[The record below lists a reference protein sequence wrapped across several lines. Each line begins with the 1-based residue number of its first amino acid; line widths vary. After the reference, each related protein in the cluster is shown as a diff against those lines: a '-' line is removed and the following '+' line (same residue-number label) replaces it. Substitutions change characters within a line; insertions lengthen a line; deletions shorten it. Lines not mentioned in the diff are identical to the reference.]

1 MSLELRVPGYGL
13 EVRSYELRC
22 HFELSPRAVTPSCH
36 PERSREIFVGVMSQ
50 ESRLRRERT
59 IENRLGLMG
68 NRQWAVDA
76 NFTN

>member
-1 MSLELRVPGYGL
+1 MS
-13 EVRSYELRC
+13 
-22 HFELSPRAVTPSCH
+22 FQAVTPSAV
-36 PERSREIFVGVMSQ
+36 EGGSREIFVGVMSQ

-68 NRQWAVDA
+68 NRQGAVDA